1 MTENNENINSS
12 EDKLIKKH
20 WYKKSSNI
28 IILSI
33 IILLLIF
40 NYNFTFVIVNGESME
55 PNYTDGNFLLAERQ
69 YKYLSR
75 FDVVVVNSKA
85 ANKVLIKRIIGLP
98 GDEIE
103 YKDNQLFVNG
113 EYVSDAYGSGY
124 TNNFKVTVEEG
135 TYFCLGD
142 NRENSYDSRKYG
154 VFSEK
159 EIIAKIKGRR
169 HLDIKNSQYN

>member
-20 WYKKSSNI
+20 WYKKPSNI

-98 GDEIE
+98 GDDIE
-103 YKDNQLFVNG
+103 YKDNQLFVNI
-113 EYVSDAYGSGY
+113 EYCIVDDDKDMLDKQMK
-124 TNNFKVTVEEG
+124 NFVHI
-135 TYFCLGD
+135 D
-142 NRENSYDSRKYG
+142 NYKGITDNDIEN
-154 VFSEK
+154 
-159 EIIAKIKGRR
+159 IKQI
-169 HLDIKNSQYN
+169 LNIVQDN